1 MGRGEAGEARRNEV
15 SVLAVDLWGLFSR
28 HRMTPDF
35 GVV

>member
-1 MGRGEAGEARRNEV
+1 MGRGEAREARRDEV
-15 SVLAVDLWGLFSR
+15 SVQTVDLWSLFSR